1 MQKQIISLNFPGNTE
16 VLWVFGKNLEY
27 FGRSSILTL
36 PAKKILEV
44 ISQTF
49 ISFWNCP
56 VVVNLTGP
64 CCSLLFSY

>member
-36 PAKKILEV
+36 PAKR
-44 ISQTF
+44 F
-49 ISFWNCP
+49 
-56 VVVNLTGP
+56 
-64 CCSLLFSY
+64 